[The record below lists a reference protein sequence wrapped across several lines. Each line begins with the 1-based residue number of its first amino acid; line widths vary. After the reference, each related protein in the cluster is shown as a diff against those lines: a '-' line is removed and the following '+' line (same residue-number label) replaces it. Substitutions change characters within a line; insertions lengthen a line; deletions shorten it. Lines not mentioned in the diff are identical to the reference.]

1 MISEL
6 KPHPHQNLVPAMSDT
21 EYGDLLKDI
30 KQNGILQ
37 PIDITY
43 ENVILD
49 GHHRFKAAKELGIKE
64 VEVRVPELIDISAD
78 EYLISV
84 ALNRRHLSEGQKAV
98 LANEYRKVISEMAL
112 KERGLKG
119 ALVTNKSLYGIDDE
133 RLEAD
138 VSSKRIEEQERSRKL
153 AAEHM
158 HVSEWKVREVQE
170 MEKKAETEPMAK
182 VVYEKLRSGDLQIH
196 EARAIIK
203 QPEEKRAVILQRKEE
218 EPGKDIRVIVREV
231 STAEK
236 NNSPPPVPTGKYSV
250 IYADPP
256 WEYEHPISTSREIE
270 NQYPTMPI
278 EEIKSVNI
286 PADDNSIIF
295 LWVTSPMLEKG
306 LEVMNAWGF
315 TYRTNMVWVKDK
327 IGMGWYVRQQH
338 ELLLIGVRGDGIGMP
353 LPENKP
359 SSVVTAP
366 RGEHSSKP
374 FEMYNLIEKMY
385 PNHTRIELFAR
396 NRRDGWD
403 SWGNDV

>member
-98 LANEYRKVISEMAL
+98 LANEYRKVISEKAV
-112 KERGLKG
+112 KTK
-119 ALVTNKSLYGIDDE
+119 
-133 RLEAD
+133 LEKARAVKAGVSMEDD
-138 VSSKRIEEQERSRKL
+138 VSSIEEQERSRTIASEKFHV
-153 AAEHM
+153 AER
-158 HVSEWKVREVQE
+158 KVREVQE

-182 VVYEKLRSGDLQIH
+182 VVYEKLRSGDLEIH